1 MKKYVLIVAGGDGSR
16 FGGDVPKQFVLIRG
30 KPLLLHTINAFL
42 RVDQSFKLVLVLP
55 DKMVEQWKS
64 ICKEY
69 HFIHNHLIV
78 PGGKTRQL
86 SVLEGLKYIPDDSL
100 VAIHDGV
107 RPVVSARLI
116 EEGFKLAKE
125 KGSAI
130 PVVEVTDSVREV
142 EGRSSKVVNRENLRL
157 VQTPQFFQ
165 SERIKTAYLKISD
178 KTFSDD
184 ASVYEN
190 RYNEVCLFSGERENI
205 KITYPVDLISVE
217 ALLK

>member
-1 MKKYVLIVAGGDGSR
+1 MKKYILIVAGGDGNR
-16 FGGDVPKQFVLIRG
+16 FGGDVPKQFMLFNG

-55 DKMVEQWKS
+55 GNMVEHWKS
-64 ICKEY
+64 ICKDY
-69 HFIHNHLIV
+69 HFKHNHLIV
-78 PGGKTRQL
+78 SGGEDRQW
-86 SVLEGLKYIPDDSL
+86 SVMAGLKYIPDDSL

-130 PVVEVTDSVREV
+130 PVVEVADSVREV
-142 EGRSSKVVNRENLRL
+142 VENSSSVVNRENLRL
-157 VQTPQFFQ
+157 VQTPQFFH
-165 SERIKTAYLKISD
+165 SEKIKVAYFKAGDKIY
-178 KTFSDD
+178 SDD

-190 RYNEVCLFSGERENI
+190 VCNEVYLFSGERENI